1 VRTLAFVFGLCI
13 SAVGA
18 VGIFVPAT
26 SCGSPSTTLSEESH
40 EVLNSYKA
48 IVSFEQHLC
57 RSNQTAGGAPR

>member
-13 SAVGA
+13 SPVGA

-48 IVSFEQHLC
+48 IVS
-57 RSNQTAGGAPR
+57 SNVRTLLA